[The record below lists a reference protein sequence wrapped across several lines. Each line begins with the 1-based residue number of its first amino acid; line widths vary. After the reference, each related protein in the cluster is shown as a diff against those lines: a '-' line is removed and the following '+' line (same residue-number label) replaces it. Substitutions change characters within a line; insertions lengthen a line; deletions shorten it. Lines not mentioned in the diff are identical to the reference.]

1 MEKDKKGAIQKN
13 NKNAI
18 IAFVLSII
26 LILPLPGIIE
36 VPLVIV
42 GMIFAV
48 VAIIQIRHTQE
59 KGKAWAIA
67 AIVIQLVMIAMV
79 IALGI
84 ILSGVSPH

>member
-18 IAFVLSII
+18 IAFVLSVISPFAVPAII
-26 LILPLPGIIE
+26 
-36 VPLVIV
+36 
-42 GMIFAV
+42 GMTCAIAGVIFAV

-67 AIVIQLVMIAMV
+67 AIVIQLMMITMV